1 MKPGVAEWPRPC
13 PLVRV
18 SEEHN
23 PQRCDPL
30 QQPHS
35 CLQPP
40 SSAAPSPDWSNSHA
54 SGAKGAYLL
63 YKMPSNMGDIEKHFL
78 LCNLLHT
85 VKRVYILPIHHWAR
99 SIIDLRQFATPQHL
113 WVQPFLVAC
122 LELLRMVGRKLSAS
136 LRPGRLRWGSHCI
149 SFERM
154 IWKLAGNPIVHF
166 KNFHLMNYY
175 TRW

>member
-40 SSAAPSPDWSNSHA
+40 SPAAPSPDRSNSHA
-54 SGAKGAYLL
+54 SGAKGAYLV
-63 YKMPSNMGDIEKHFL
+63 YEMPSNMGDVTKHSVL
-78 LCNLLHT
+78 L
-85 VKRVYILPIHHWAR
+85 IHCWAR
-99 SIIDLRQFATPQHL
+99 SIIYLRQFATPQHL
-113 WVQPFLVAC
+113 WVQPFLAEC
-122 LELLRMVGRKLSAS
+122 LELLRMVRRKLSAS
-136 LRPGRLRWGSHCI
+136 LRLGRLRWGSHCI

-166 KNFHLMNYY
+166 KNFHLMNYN